1 MQSLVAG
8 ITRGNRSELGK
19 YTAALK
25 ICLQQ
30 KSSENLSMLKLLARV
45 ESSKLSKILEQVLS
59 NFVTS
64 LEPEFDQAARPWT

>member
-1 MQSLVAG
+1 MQSLAAG

-19 YTAALK
+19 YSTTLK

-45 ESSKLSKILEQVLS
+45 ESSKLSIILEQVL
-59 NFVTS
+59 
-64 LEPEFDQAARPWT
+64 

>member
-19 YTAALK
+19 YTVALK

-45 ESSKLSKILEQVLS
+45 ESSKLSKILEQVL
-59 NFVTS
+59 
-64 LEPEFDQAARPWT
+64 

>member
-1 MQSLVAG
+1 MQSLVAR

-45 ESSKLSKILEQVLS
+45 ESSKLSKILEQVL
-59 NFVTS
+59 
-64 LEPEFDQAARPWT
+64 

>member
-45 ESSKLSKILEQVLS
+45 ESSKLSIILEQVL
-59 NFVTS
+59 
-64 LEPEFDQAARPWT
+64 